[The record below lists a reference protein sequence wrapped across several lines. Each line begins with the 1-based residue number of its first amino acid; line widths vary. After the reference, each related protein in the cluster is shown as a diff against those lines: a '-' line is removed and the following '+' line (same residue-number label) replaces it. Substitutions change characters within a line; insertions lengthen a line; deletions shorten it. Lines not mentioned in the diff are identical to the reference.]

1 MEDNSR
7 RSGFTLIEILV
18 VLLILAIA
26 GTFMIVGY
34 NQLLAR
40 QASSEIEDF
49 HAWLEAAADISVLQS
64 TVLGVTRDGSQLK
77 LMAYMR
83 GEWFLL
89 ADQVFLDIGEDVEI
103 TWPEQALDRTVLQT
117 IDNNHPQPYLVLT
130 PAGEIFPEGQI
141 ELDNNQRRAFIQWQ
155 DSKDFSLAW
164 QGS

>member
-1 MEDNSR
+1 MKDISR

-40 QASSEIEDF
+40 QAASEIDEF
-49 HAWLEAAADISVLQS
+49 HAWLEAAADIAVLQS
-64 TVLGVTRDGSQLK
+64 TVLGVARDDSQLK

-89 ADQVFLDIGEDVEI
+89 ADQVFLDIGEEVQI
-103 TWPEQALDRTVLQT
+103 IWPEQALDPEVLQT
-117 IDNNHPQPYLVLT
+117 INDNHPQPYLVLT

-141 ELDNNQRRAFIQWQ
+141 ELDNNGRRAFIQWP
-155 DSKDFSLAW
+155 DSQGFTLAW